1 MGWLGLRPR
10 SHTDTK
16 GRRLMFDLIARVL
29 AWFYDFSSSYAISIV
44 LLTFLIML
52 VLTPLTLKGTRSM
65 MRIQQLQPE
74 LKRIQTKHKGDRQKI
89 NEETMALYQKH
100 GANPLA
106 GCLPTL
112 VQLPVFIVLYR
123 VINGMTKMGKDGV
136 PDPSYLK
143 KESLLYQRLVED
155 KGEMVSFGI
164 DLSESAKDVI
174 QANFVDGLP
183 YLALVAITFV
193 LSFLQQAQMKAHRGD
208 AAAQNPQMEMLMKI
222 MPYMLPIFAF
232 LVQAALGVYFIAS
245 SLYRIAQQS
254 FIHRTMKPIATTDT
268 TIEAE
273 LVEEEPPTKEIRINV
288 PKRQL
293 RRRTKDAKQGKLEVK
308 NEIQHVASDRKRTN
322 LKKNRRLKAITIRNQ
337 SNPNEPLE
345 TDEQE
350 KSGSKKWTGS
360 LPLERQ

>member
-1 MGWLGLRPR
+1 
-10 SHTDTK
+10 
-16 GRRLMFDLIARVL
+16 MFDLIARVL

-65 MRIQQLQPE
+65 MRMQQLQPE

-89 NEETMALYQKH
+89 NEATMALYQQH

-123 VINGMTKMGKDGV
+123 VINGMTKIGSDGV
-136 PDPSYLK
+136 PNPAYLNK
-143 KESLLYQRLVED
+143 DSALYQDLVD
-155 KGEMVSFGI
+155 DGGEMVSFGI
-164 DLSESAKDVI
+164 DLSEAAKDVI

-183 YLALVAITFV
+183 YLALVGITFV

-208 AAAQNPQMEMLMKI
+208 ATAPNPQMEMLMKI

-245 SLYRIAQQS
+245 SLYRIGQQS
-254 FIHRTMKPIATTDT
+254 FIHRTMKPIQTTDVPIDIDPVEDDEPT
-268 TIEAE
+268 EKEVSNQQSKKALAAQEARR
-273 LVEEEPPTKEIRINV
+273 LAREERSKERNTNRQQRQRKSPGQKPQKGKKEDEQGPIQS
-288 PKRQL
+288 KRTSGDG
-293 RRRTKDAKQGKLEVK
+293 RTKKR
-308 NEIQHVASDRKRTN
+308 RK
-322 LKKNRRLKAITIRNQ
+322 
-337 SNPNEPLE
+337 
-345 TDEQE
+345 
-350 KSGSKKWTGS
+350 
-360 LPLERQ
+360 

>member
-1 MGWLGLRPR
+1 
-10 SHTDTK
+10 
-16 GRRLMFDLIARVL
+16 MFDLIARVL
-29 AWFYDFSSSYAISIV
+29 AWFYDFSGSYAIAIV

-52 VLTPLTLKGTRSM
+52 ILTPLTLKGTRSM

-74 LKRIQTKHKGDRQKI
+74 LKRIQAQHKGDRQKI
-89 NEETMALYQKH
+89 NEATMALYQQH

-123 VINGMTKMGKDGV
+123 VINGLTKMGGDGI
-136 PDPSYLK
+136 PNPSYLK
-143 KESLLYQRLVED
+143 KESALYQDLVAD
-155 KGEMVSFGI
+155 NGEMVSFGI
-164 DLSESAKDVI
+164 DLSEAAKDVI

-254 FIHRTMKPIATTDT
+254 FIHKTMKPVTTDAT
-268 TIEAE
+268 PIEAE
-273 LVEEEPPTKEIRINV
+273 LIEEEAPTKEVTNQRSKKAIAAQDERRKAREERSKQRKSGRRPSSTKSES
-288 PKRQL
+288 PKSQKSKTEEEQNPIQSKRTSGDG
-293 RRRTKDAKQGKLEVK
+293 RTKKR
-308 NEIQHVASDRKRTN
+308 RK
-322 LKKNRRLKAITIRNQ
+322 
-337 SNPNEPLE
+337 
-345 TDEQE
+345 
-350 KSGSKKWTGS
+350 
-360 LPLERQ
+360 

>member
-1 MGWLGLRPR
+1 
-10 SHTDTK
+10 
-16 GRRLMFDLIARVL
+16 MFDLIARVL
-29 AWFYDFSSSYAISIV
+29 AWFYDFSGSYAISIV

-74 LKRIQTKHKGDRQKI
+74 LKRIQTQHKGDRQKI
-89 NEETMALYQKH
+89 NEATMALYQQH

-123 VINGMTKMGKDGV
+123 VINGMTKIGADGI
-136 PDPSYLK
+136 PNPSYLK
-143 KESLLYQRLVED
+143 KDSDLYQDLVAD
-155 KGEMVSFGI
+155 NGEMVSFGI
-164 DLSESAKDVI
+164 DLSEAAKDVI

-193 LSFLQQAQMKAHRGD
+193 LSFLQQTQMKAHRGD

-254 FIHRTMKPIATTDT
+254 FIHKTMKPVTTGASLIEVEEIQEEPST
-268 TIEAE
+268 KEVSNQRSKKAIEAQDE
-273 LVEEEPPTKEIRINV
+273 RRRAREERSKQRDSKRKPSPSKNQSSRKTQKSKAEEEQNSIQS
-288 PKRQL
+288 KRTSGDG
-293 RRRTKDAKQGKLEVK
+293 RTKKR
-308 NEIQHVASDRKRTN
+308 RK
-322 LKKNRRLKAITIRNQ
+322 
-337 SNPNEPLE
+337 
-345 TDEQE
+345 
-350 KSGSKKWTGS
+350 
-360 LPLERQ
+360 

>member
-1 MGWLGLRPR
+1 
-10 SHTDTK
+10 
-16 GRRLMFDLIARVL
+16 MFDLIARVL

-183 YLALVAITFV
+183 YLALVGITFV
-193 LSFLQQAQMKAHRGD
+193 LSFGNAPSGGITKPGFANEAVKYVR
-208 AAAQNPQMEMLMKI
+208 ALMT
-222 MPYMLPIFAF
+222 
-232 LVQAALGVYFIAS
+232 
-245 SLYRIAQQS
+245 IAQRNIVCS
-254 FIHRTMKPIATTDT
+254 DADGNG
-268 TIEAE
+268 TIEEAE
-273 LVEEEPPTKEIRINV
+273 LEILD
-288 PKRQL
+288 KR
-293 RRRTKDAKQGKLEVK
+293 GKWFEKLD
-308 NEIQHVASDRKRTN
+308 IS
-322 LKKNRRLKAITIRNQ
+322 
-337 SNPNEPLE
+337 
-345 TDEQE
+345 
-350 KSGSKKWTGS
+350 KSGHVS
-360 LPLERQ
+360 LEAFLAFFGAMKVTRGER

>member
-1 MGWLGLRPR
+1 
-10 SHTDTK
+10 
-16 GRRLMFDLIARVL
+16 MFDLIARVL
-29 AWFYDFSSSYAISIV
+29 AWFYDFSGSYAISIV

-74 LKRIQTKHKGDRQKI
+74 LKRIQAEHKGDRQKI
-89 NEETMALYQKH
+89 NEATMALYQQH
-100 GANPLA
+100 GANPLS

-123 VINGMTKMGKDGV
+123 VINGMTKMGADGT
-136 PDPSYLK
+136 PNPSYLK
-143 KESLLYQRLVED
+143 KDSDLYQDLVAD
-155 KGEMVSFGI
+155 NGEMVSFGI
-164 DLSESAKDVI
+164 DLSEAAKDVI

-183 YLALVAITFV
+183 YLALVAFTFV

-254 FIHRTMKPIATTDT
+254 FIHKTMKPIATVSSP
-268 TIEAE
+268 IEAE
-273 LVEEEPPTKEIRINV
+273 VATEESPNKELSNQRSKKAIEA
-288 PKRQL
+288 QDE
-293 RRRTKDAKQGKLEVK
+293 RRRAREERSKQRDSKGKPPSSKDKSARKAQKSK
-308 NEIQHVASDRKRTN
+308 NEDEQNPIQSKRTSGDGRT
-322 LKKNRRLKAITIRNQ
+322 KKRRK
-337 SNPNEPLE
+337 
-345 TDEQE
+345 
-350 KSGSKKWTGS
+350 
-360 LPLERQ
+360 

>member
-1 MGWLGLRPR
+1 
-10 SHTDTK
+10 
-16 GRRLMFDLIARVL
+16 MFDLIARVL
-29 AWFYDFSSSYAISIV
+29 AWFYDFSGSYAISIV

-52 VLTPLTLKGTRSM
+52 ILTPLTLKGTRSM

-74 LKRIQTKHKGDRQKI
+74 LKRIQTQHKGDRQKI
-89 NEETMALYQKH
+89 NEATMALYQQH

-123 VINGMTKMGKDGV
+123 VINGMTKMGGDGV

-143 KESLLYQRLVED
+143 KETDLYQDLVAD
-155 KGEMVSFGI
+155 NGEMVSFGI
-164 DLSESAKDVI
+164 DLSEAAKDVI
-174 QANFVDGLP
+174 QANFMDGLP

-254 FIHRTMKPIATTDT
+254 FIHKTMKPGTTDAT
-268 TIEAE
+268 PIETEATPIEAE
-273 LVEEEPPTKEIRINV
+273 LIDEEPPVKEV
-288 PKRQL
+288 PNQRSKKAMAAQDERRKAREERSKQRKSGRRSPSPKSESPKTQKSKNEAEQNPIQSKRTSGDG
-293 RRRTKDAKQGKLEVK
+293 RTKKR
-308 NEIQHVASDRKRTN
+308 RK
-322 LKKNRRLKAITIRNQ
+322 
-337 SNPNEPLE
+337 
-345 TDEQE
+345 
-350 KSGSKKWTGS
+350 
-360 LPLERQ
+360 

>member
-1 MGWLGLRPR
+1 
-10 SHTDTK
+10 
-16 GRRLMFDLIARVL
+16 MFDLIARVL
-29 AWFYDFSSSYAISIV
+29 AWFYDFSGSYAISIV

-74 LKRIQTKHKGDRQKI
+74 LKRIQTEHKGDRQKI
-89 NEETMALYQKH
+89 NEATMALYQQH
-100 GANPLA
+100 GANPLS

-123 VINGMTKMGKDGV
+123 VINGMTKMGADGT
-136 PDPSYLK
+136 PNPSYLK
-143 KESLLYQRLVED
+143 KDSDLYQDLVAD
-155 KGEMVSFGI
+155 NGEMVSFGI
-164 DLSESAKDVI
+164 DLSEAAKDVI

-183 YLALVAITFV
+183 YLALVAFTFV

-254 FIHRTMKPIATTDT
+254 FIHKTMKPITTVSSP
-268 TIEAE
+268 IEAE
-273 LVEEEPPTKEIRINV
+273 VATEESPNKELSNQRSKKAIEA
-288 PKRQL
+288 QDE
-293 RRRTKDAKQGKLEVK
+293 RRRAREERSKQRDSKGKPPSSKDKSARKAQKSK
-308 NEIQHVASDRKRTN
+308 NEDEQNPIQSKRTSGDGRT
-322 LKKNRRLKAITIRNQ
+322 KKRRK
-337 SNPNEPLE
+337 
-345 TDEQE
+345 
-350 KSGSKKWTGS
+350 
-360 LPLERQ
+360 

>member
-1 MGWLGLRPR
+1 
-10 SHTDTK
+10 
-16 GRRLMFDLIARVL
+16 MFDLIARVL
-29 AWFYDFSSSYAISIV
+29 AWFYDFSGSYAIAIV

-52 VLTPLTLKGTRSM
+52 ILTPLTLKGTRSM

-74 LKRIQTKHKGDRQKI
+74 LKRIQAQHKGDRQKI
-89 NEETMALYQKH
+89 NEATMALYQQH

-123 VINGMTKMGKDGV
+123 VINGMTKMGGDGI
-136 PDPSYLK
+136 PNPSYLK
-143 KESLLYQRLVED
+143 KESALYQDLVAD
-155 KGEMVSFGI
+155 NGEMVSFGI
-164 DLSESAKDVI
+164 DLSEAAKDVI

-232 LVQAALGVYFIAS
+232 LVQAALGIYFIAS

-254 FIHRTMKPIATTDT
+254 FIHRTMKPVTTDAT
-268 TIEAE
+268 PIEAE
-273 LVEEEPPTKEIRINV
+273 LIEEEAPTKEVTNQRSKKAIAAQDERRKAREERSKQRKSGRRPSSTKSES
-288 PKRQL
+288 PKSQKSKNEEEQNPIQSKRTSGDG
-293 RRRTKDAKQGKLEVK
+293 RTKKR
-308 NEIQHVASDRKRTN
+308 RK
-322 LKKNRRLKAITIRNQ
+322 
-337 SNPNEPLE
+337 
-345 TDEQE
+345 
-350 KSGSKKWTGS
+350 
-360 LPLERQ
+360 

>member
-1 MGWLGLRPR
+1 
-10 SHTDTK
+10 
-16 GRRLMFDLIARVL
+16 MFDLIARVL
-29 AWFYDFSSSYAISIV
+29 AWFYDFSGSYAISIV

-74 LKRIQTKHKGDRQKI
+74 LKRIQTQHKGDRQKI
-89 NEETMALYQKH
+89 NEATMALYQQH

-123 VINGMTKMGKDGV
+123 VINGMTKIGADGI
-136 PDPSYLK
+136 PNPSYLK
-143 KESLLYQRLVED
+143 KDSDLYQDLVAD
-155 KGEMVSFGI
+155 NGEMVSFGI
-164 DLSESAKDVI
+164 DLSEAAKDVI

-193 LSFLQQAQMKAHRGD
+193 LSFLQQTQMKAHRGD

-254 FIHRTMKPIATTDT
+254 FIHKTMKPVTTGASLIEVEEIQEEPST
-268 TIEAE
+268 KEVSNQRSKKAIEAQDE
-273 LVEEEPPTKEIRINV
+273 RRRAREERSKQRDSKRKPSPSKNQSSRKTQKSKAEEEQNPIQS
-288 PKRQL
+288 KRTSGDG
-293 RRRTKDAKQGKLEVK
+293 RTKKR
-308 NEIQHVASDRKRTN
+308 RK
-322 LKKNRRLKAITIRNQ
+322 
-337 SNPNEPLE
+337 
-345 TDEQE
+345 
-350 KSGSKKWTGS
+350 
-360 LPLERQ
+360 

>member
-1 MGWLGLRPR
+1 
-10 SHTDTK
+10 
-16 GRRLMFDLIARVL
+16 MFDLIARVL

-136 PDPSYLK
+136 PDPSYLD

-183 YLALVAITFV
+183 YLALVGITFV

-245 SLYRIAQQS
+245 SLYRIGQQS
-254 FIHRTMKPIATTDT
+254 FIHRTMKPITTADT
-268 TIEAE
+268 AIEAELVEEE
-273 LVEEEPPTKEIRINV
+273 LVEEEPPTKEVTNQRSKKAV
-288 PKRQL
+288 AAQEERRQAREARSKERDSARAERPK
-293 RRRTKDAKQGKLEVK
+293 K
-308 NEIQHVASDRKRTN
+308 NQPKKEQKAQNDEQKPIQSKRTSGDGRTR
-322 LKKNRRLKAITIRNQ
+322 KKRK
-337 SNPNEPLE
+337 
-345 TDEQE
+345 
-350 KSGSKKWTGS
+350 
-360 LPLERQ
+360 